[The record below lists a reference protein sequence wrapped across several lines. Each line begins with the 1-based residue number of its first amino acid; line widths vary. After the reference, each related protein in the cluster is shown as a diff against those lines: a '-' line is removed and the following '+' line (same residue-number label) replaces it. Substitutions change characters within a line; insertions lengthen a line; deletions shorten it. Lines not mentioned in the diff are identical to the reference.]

1 MSDQFAE
8 EEVSRREPVFKLPAV
23 ILWLLAIMI
32 AVQAVIAFSDEG
44 TALFIIET
52 FGFVPG
58 LYTDAA
64 PTTLG
69 GLARLVWPF
78 VTHGFVHGSWIHLF
92 FNALWL
98 MAVGTPLAR
107 RLGTFGFL
115 VFYTLCGAAAVGAH
129 LAANAGSMIAV
140 VGASGAISGCMA
152 AALRIMLAGTA
163 RYFLNKNPG
172 IGSLAPLWDR
182 RLLLVTLVWVGINV
196 VTGLGLIQLPGTQ
209 GAGIAWE
216 AHIGGFLAGL
226 LLIPLI
232 DRLCGGSTK
241 AYPKL

>member
-8 EEVSRREPVFKLPAV
+8 EEVRRREPVFKLPGV
-23 ILWLLAIMI
+23 ILWLLGIMI
-32 AVQAVIAFSDEG
+32 AVQVVIAFGDEG
-44 TALFIIET
+44 TVLFIIET

-58 LYTDAA
+58 LYDGAA
-64 PTTLG
+64 PATFE

-78 VTHGFVHGSWIHLF
+78 VTHGFVHGNWTHLF

-107 RLGTFGFL
+107 RLGTFSFLGFY
-115 VFYTLCGAAAVGAH
+115 FLCGAAAVGAH
-129 LAANAGSMIAV
+129 LALNAGSMVAV

-152 AALRIMLAGTA
+152 AALRVMLSGTA

-172 IGSLAPLWDR
+172 IGRLAPLWDR
-182 RLLLVTLVWVGINV
+182 RLVVVTLVWVGINIITG
-196 VTGLGLIQLPGTQ
+196 TGLISLPGTG
-209 GAGIAWE
+209 GAGIAWG

-226 LLIPLI
+226 LLVPLF
-232 DRLCGGSTK
+232 DRLSGGSTK
-241 AYPKL
+241 AYPTL